1 MTASASAPAAGPFAA
16 ELALAV
22 AAVRRASALCQA
34 VRATLD
40 PGTLAKADLS
50 PVTVADFGSQAV
62 VAHAL
67 AGALPHDPLVA
78 EEDAADL
85 RRPENA
91 GARAAVA
98 RHVAAVV
105 PGADAAAVLDWID
118 RGGAAAG
125 AGRFWTLDP
134 IDGTKG
140 FLRGDQYAVAL
151 ALVVGGRVE
160 VAALACPALPAGTDG
175 QGSPGVIFAAVRG
188 QGTTGVPLDDPHATP
203 VPVRVA
209 SDADAAAIRFCESFE
224 SGHSAHGHA
233 AQVAER
239 LGITAAPIRM
249 DSQAKYGVVARGQA
263 HLYLRLPTRVD
274 YREKIWDHAA
284 GALIVTE
291 AGGVVSDVDGRPLDF
306 ALGRELAANRG
317 VVAAAGPALHARV
330 LEALRAV
337 DV

>member
-1 MTASASAPAAGPFAA
+1 MTDGASNPGGSYAA
-16 ELALAV
+16 ELTVALN
-22 AAVRRASALCQA
+22 AVRRASTLCQA
-34 VRATLD
+34 VRATLE

-67 AGALPHDPLVA
+67 ADALPADALVA

-85 RRPENA
+85 RQDANA
-91 GARAAVA
+91 AALEAVT
-98 RHVAAVV
+98 RHVATII
-105 PGADAAAVLDWID
+105 PGADAASVLGWID

-151 ALVVGGRVE
+151 ALIVDGRIE
-160 VAALACPALPAGTDG
+160 VAALACPALPVSLDGTP
-175 QGSPGVIFAAVRG
+175 STGVIFAAVRG
-188 QGTTGVPLDDPHATP
+188 QGATCVPLDDPHATP
-203 VPVRVA
+203 VPVTVA
-209 SDADAAAIRFCESFE
+209 SDADPAAIRFCESFE

-233 AQVAER
+233 AQVAEL
-239 LGITAAPIRM
+239 LGITATPIRM

-263 HLYLRLPTRVD
+263 HLYLRLPTRAD

-284 GALIVTE
+284 GALIITE

-306 ALGRELAANRG
+306 ALGRELAVNRG
-317 VVAAAGPALHARV
+317 VVAAATPALHRRV
-330 LEALRAV
+330 LEALRTV
-337 DV
+337 GV